1 MFSKKKPTVCA
12 LLSLFLIL
20 SLAAFL
26 LQGCGNAT
34 KQVSGSGFPMQVTD
48 DLGRV
53 VTVKEAPQRIVSLA
67 PAMTEILFALELGDK
82 VVGVTNYCNYPGDAE
97 TKPKIGGFSTPSAE
111 LVVTAQPDL
120 VLATKINENFIPQL
134 ESAGLTVVVIESLDM
149 EQVLED
155 IKLIGKFTGANETAN
170 NLTADMQRRIESV
183 TAKVSGLPDEQ
194 KPAVYFEIW
203 PDPLTTGGAK
213 SFVNS
218 LITMAGGKNIAG
230 DVEQDWVNLSP
241 EMVLA
246 RDPKV
251 AVLCHHGS
259 SLQTV
264 EEFKSRKGWEQVSA
278 IRNNRIGLVVD
289 ENTVVRPGPRM
300 VEGFEFM
307 AMLFHPD
314 LIK

>member
-1 MFSKKKPTVCA
+1 MFNKRKLPFSA
-12 LLSLFLIL
+12 LSVILIL

-26 LQGCGNAT
+26 LQGCGDSNKT
-34 KQVSGSGFPMQVTD
+34 VSGSGFPLQITD
-48 DLGRV
+48 DLGRN
-53 VTVKEAPQRIVSLA
+53 VTIKEAPQRIVSLA
-67 PAMTEILFALELGDK
+67 PALTEILFALGLGDK
-82 VVGVTNYCNYPGDAE
+82 VVGVTNYCNYPAE
-97 TKPKIGGFSTPSAE
+97 AASKPKVGGFSTPNAE
-111 LVVTAQPDL
+111 LVVTARPDL

-149 EQVLED
+149 AQVLED
-155 IKLIGKFTGANETAN
+155 IKLIGKFTGAVEAAN
-170 NLTADMQRRIESV
+170 NLTAGMQRRIDSI

-218 LITMAGGKNIAG
+218 LITMAGGRNIAG

-246 RDPKV
+246 RDPQV

-278 IRNNRIGLVVD
+278 IRNDRIGLVVD

-307 AMLFHPD
+307 AKLFHPD

>member
-1 MFSKKKPTVCA
+1 MVKKKQTPCA
-12 LLSLFLIL
+12 VLSVILIL

-26 LQGCGNAT
+26 LQGCGNTT
-34 KQVSGSGFPMQVTD
+34 KTVSGSGFPLQITD
-48 DLGRV
+48 DLGRN
-53 VTVKEAPQRIVSLA
+53 VTIKEAPQRIVSLA
-67 PAMTEILFALELGDK
+67 PAMTEILFALGLGDK
-82 VVGVTNYCNYPGDAE
+82 VVGVTNYCNYPAE
-97 TKPKIGGFSTPSAE
+97 AAAKPKVGGFSTPNAE
-111 LVVTAQPDL
+111 LVVTARPDL

-134 ESAGLTVVVIESLDM
+134 EGAGLTVVVIESLDM
-149 EQVLED
+149 AQVLED
-155 IKLIGKFTGANETAN
+155 IKLIGKFTGAVDAAN
-170 NLTADMQRRIESV
+170 NLTADMQRRIDSI

-246 RDPKV
+246 RDPQV

-264 EEFKSRKGWEQVSA
+264 EEFRFRKGWEQVSA
-278 IRNNRIGLVVD
+278 IRNDRIGLVVD

-307 AMLFHPD
+307 AKLFHPD

>member
-1 MFSKKKPTVCA
+1 LGKKKQTLCA
-12 LLSLFLIL
+12 VLSLILIL
-20 SLAAFL
+20 SLAASL
-26 LQGCGNAT
+26 LQGCGKST
-34 KQVSGSGFPMQVTD
+34 KSVSSTGFPMQITD

-53 VTVKEAPQRIVSLA
+53 VTIKEAPQRIVSLA
-67 PAMTEILFALELGDK
+67 PAMTEILFALGLGDK
-82 VVGVTNYCNYPGDAE
+82 VVGVTNYCNYPAE
-97 TKPKIGGFSTPSAE
+97 AKTKPKVGGFSTPSAE
-111 LVVTAQPDL
+111 LVVTARPDL

-134 ESAGLTVVVIESLDM
+134 ESAGITVVVVESLDLP
-149 EQVLED
+149 QVLED
-155 IKLIGKFTGANETAN
+155 IKLIGKFTGAAETAN
-170 NLTADMQRRIESV
+170 SLTADMQKRIDSI
-183 TAKVSGLPDEQ
+183 TAKVSALPDEQ

-230 DVEQDWVNLSP
+230 DVDQDWVNLSP

-251 AVLCHHGS
+251 AILCHHGS

-278 IRNNRIGLVVD
+278 IRDNRIGLVVD
-289 ENTVVRPGPRM
+289 ENTVVRPGPRV
-300 VEGFEFM
+300 VEGFEFLAQM
-307 AMLFHPD
+307 FYPE

>member
-1 MFSKKKPTVCA
+1 MGKKKQTLCA
-12 LLSLFLIL
+12 VLSVILIL

-26 LQGCGNAT
+26 LQGCGNST
-34 KQVSGSGFPMQVTD
+34 KTVSGSGFPLQITD
-48 DLGRV
+48 DLGRN
-53 VTVKEAPQRIVSLA
+53 VTIKEAPQRIVSLA
-67 PAMTEILFALELGDK
+67 PAMTEILFALGLGDK
-82 VVGVTNYCNYPGDAE
+82 VVGVTNYCNYPAE
-97 TKPKIGGFSTPSAE
+97 AAAKPKVGGFSTPNAE
-111 LVVTAQPDL
+111 LVVTARPDL

-134 ESAGLTVVVIESLDM
+134 EGAGLTVVVIESLDM
-149 EQVLED
+149 AQVLED
-155 IKLIGKFTGANETAN
+155 INLIGKFTGAVDAAN
-170 NLTADMQRRIESV
+170 NLTADMQRRIDSI
-183 TAKVSGLPDEQ
+183 TAKVSVLPDEQ

-246 RDPKV
+246 RDPQV

-278 IRNNRIGLVVD
+278 IRNDRIGLVVD

-307 AMLFHPD
+307 AKLFHPD

>member
-1 MFSKKKPTVCA
+1 MGKKKQTLCA
-12 LLSLFLIL
+12 VLSLILIL
-20 SLAAFL
+20 SLAASL
-26 LQGCGNAT
+26 LQGCGKST
-34 KQVSGSGFPMQVTD
+34 KSVSSTGFPMQITD

-53 VTVKEAPQRIVSLA
+53 VTIKEAPQRIVSLA
-67 PAMTEILFALELGDK
+67 PAMTEILFALGLGDK
-82 VVGVTNYCNYPGDAE
+82 VVGVTNYCNYPAE
-97 TKPKIGGFSTPSAE
+97 AKTKPKVGGFSTPSAE
-111 LVVTAQPDL
+111 LVVTARPDL

-134 ESAGLTVVVIESLDM
+134 ESAGITVVVVESLDLP
-149 EQVLED
+149 QVLED
-155 IKLIGKFTGANETAN
+155 IKLIGKFTGAAETAN
-170 NLTADMQRRIESV
+170 SLTADMQKRIDSI
-183 TAKVSGLPDEQ
+183 TAKVSALPDEQ

-230 DVEQDWVNLSP
+230 DVDQDWVNLSP

-251 AVLCHHGS
+251 AILCHHGS

-278 IRNNRIGLVVD
+278 IRDNRIGLVVD
-289 ENTVVRPGPRM
+289 ENTVVRPGPRV
-300 VEGFEFM
+300 VEGFEFLAQM
-307 AMLFHPD
+307 FYPE

>member
-1 MFSKKKPTVCA
+1 MFSKNKSTICA

-20 SLAAFL
+20 FLAAFL
-26 LQGCGNAT
+26 LQGCGNAA
-34 KQVSGSGFPMQVTD
+34 KPVSGSGFPMQITD

-53 VTVKEAPQRIVSLA
+53 VTIKEAPQRIVSLA

-82 VVGVTNYCNYPGDAE
+82 VVGVTNYCDYPDEAK

-155 IKLIGKFTGANETAN
+155 IKLVGKFTGAAEASNK
-170 NLTADMQRRIESV
+170 LTADMQKRIDSI
-183 TAKVSGLPDEQ
+183 TAKVSSLPDEQ

-213 SFVNS
+213 SFANS

-246 RDPKV
+246 RDPEV
-251 AVLCHHGS
+251 AILCHHGS

-278 IRNNRIGLVVD
+278 IRNDRIGLVAD

-307 AMLFHPD
+307 AKLFHPD

>member
-1 MFSKKKPTVCA
+1 MFSKKKSTVCA

-20 SLAAFL
+20 FLAAFL
-26 LQGCGNAT
+26 LQGCGNTA
-34 KQVSGSGFPMQVTD
+34 KPVSSSGFPMQITD

-53 VTVKEAPQRIVSLA
+53 VTIKEAPQRIVSLA

-82 VVGVTNYCNYPGDAE
+82 VVGVTNYCDYPDEAK

-155 IKLIGKFTGANETAN
+155 IKLIGKFTGADETAN
-170 NLTADMQRRIESV
+170 KLTADMQKRIESI
-183 TAKVSGLPDEQ
+183 TAKVSSLPDEQ

-213 SFVNS
+213 SFAHS

-278 IRNNRIGLVVD
+278 IRNDRIGLVAD

-307 AMLFHPD
+307 AKLFHPD

>member
-1 MFSKKKPTVCA
+1 MFSKRKLTVSA
-12 LLSLFLIL
+12 LSVILIL

-26 LQGCGNAT
+26 LQGCGNST
-34 KQVSGSGFPMQVTD
+34 KTVSGSGFPLQITD
-48 DLGRV
+48 DLGRT
-53 VTVKEAPQRIVSLA
+53 VTIKEAPQRIVSLA
-67 PAMTEILFALELGDK
+67 PAMTEILFALGLGDK
-82 VVGVTNYCNYPGDAE
+82 VVGVTNYCNYPAE
-97 TKPKIGGFSTPSAE
+97 AATKPKVGGFSTPNAE
-111 LVVTAQPDL
+111 LVVTARPDL

-134 ESAGLTVVVIESLDM
+134 EGAGLTVVVIESLDM
-149 EQVLED
+149 AQVLED
-155 IKLIGKFTGANETAN
+155 IKLIGKFTGAVDAAN
-170 NLTADMQRRIESV
+170 NLTADMQRRIDII

-246 RDPKV
+246 RDPQV

-278 IRNNRIGLVVD
+278 IRNDRIGLVVD

-307 AMLFHPD
+307 AKLFHPD